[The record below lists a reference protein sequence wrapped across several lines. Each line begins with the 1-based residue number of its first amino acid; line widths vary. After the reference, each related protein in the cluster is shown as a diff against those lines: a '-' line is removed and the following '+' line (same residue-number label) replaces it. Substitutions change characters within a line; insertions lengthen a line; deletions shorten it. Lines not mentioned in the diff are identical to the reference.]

1 VHKRFAYSA
10 GQKHM
15 SHNVRLIIAYRRL
28 TGVSSDVIASVC
40 IINMLE
46 FGQEGTWDTRRF

>member
-1 VHKRFAYSA
+1 MHKRFAYSA